1 MSTTSELIDAY
12 TKAFDSDYFKNM
24 QGIQAGLE
32 AMYKSIT
39 GNDAYKQI
47 QAWQKV
53 LNDPES
59 SINKSMRMW
68 SEFSKKIDYEKLQEC
83 CLTQGLM
90 GIMPLPYSLIY
101 EGMATAMY
109 EQLKDLRFN
118 MAYVRGAI
126 GRIELVESGAYHFAI
141 GSQFAVEHE
150 IQCGREIEAV
160 FNFGV
165 GSYLSKHVLLLR
177 DHGKNGIT
185 EGMRVAYDSES
196 LDQSCLTTNIVKG
209 KKVELVNMR
218 TQQTITALLDGNI
231 DAGVWNYDDV
241 LENHC
246 LDDLKVVFLTESE
259 YNEKF
264 STAVMVIRKNNKY
277 LKKILEKNISVSK
290 TLEILS
296 DVCKGKKHPYY

>member
-1 MSTTSELIDAY
+1 
-12 TKAFDSDYFKNM
+12 
-24 QGIQAGLE
+24 
-32 AMYKSIT
+32 
-39 GNDAYKQI
+39 
-47 QAWQKV
+47 
-53 LNDPES
+53 
-59 SINKSMRMW
+59 
-68 SEFSKKIDYEKLQEC
+68 
-83 CLTQGLM
+83 M

>member
-1 MSTTSELIDAY
+1 M
-12 TKAFDSDYFKNM
+12 
-24 QGIQAGLE
+24 
-32 AMYKSIT
+32 
-39 GNDAYKQI
+39 NDAGDIYEGRWGKG
-47 QAWQKV
+47 
-53 LNDPES
+53 S
-59 SINKSMRMW
+59 
-68 SEFSKKIDYEKLQEC
+68 FSKNVGERIQSISRYQEEFQVSRGTIQNAICYLKEVRAVELVSCGHLGTFIEKIDYEKLQEC